1 MADQLEEIKRKIDI
15 VELINEFV
23 PLKKTGRNFKALCPF
38 HPENAP
44 SFIVSP
50 ERQIFKCFGCGESGD
65 IFGFLMKTEGLEF
78 GEALQTLAKRAG
90 VKLKSYRPSETERQ
104 KTLLYEINHLASE
117 FYHYLLTSHRV
128 GRKALQY
135 LKVKRGINLKTIQL
149 VKLGFA
155 PAMWDGLQKFMVGKK
170 GYKAYDLEKAG
181 LVIKSER
188 GRGYYDRFRDR
199 VMFPLEDHRGNV
211 AGFAGR
217 TLDPKQT
224 EAKYINTPET
234 PVYHK
239 SDLLYGL
246 RQNKEAIKKADFTV
260 LVEGELDTLS
270 SYQAGVENVVA
281 VKGSAL
287 TPNQVSLLKRFTQN
301 LTLALDR
308 DVAGDQAARRGIEV
322 ADQAGMAIRVV
333 KLKGGKDPDEVAQK
347 DARLWKGL
355 VKQAVPVYDYFL
367 DSAFSRFD
375 VRTGE
380 GKRSIGQELVPVLA
394 KITDEIVRSHYTS
407 LLAEKLKIN
416 EEAILAQIDKFL
428 GRQKPESLVEEVKN
442 GREKPSRREVIEEH
456 LLALAFQG
464 KKWAF
469 LRQRKVSSLVKTPR
483 FQPILETLGKY
494 LKKTKSLKTSRL
506 AKMLPAELVEVFN
519 KLYLHDFGKIVE
531 TEEEVEKELKKTLSE
546 LEKLNL
552 KEELGKISSAM
563 KDLEKQPKPDQKTK
577 GKLRKLNERFRDLLS
592 ISAEKE
598 PEK

>member
-90 VKLKSYRPSETERQ
+90 VKLKRYRPSEAERQ

-128 GRKALQY
+128 GQKALQY

-155 PAMWDGLQKFMVGKK
+155 PAMWDGLQKFLVNKK
-170 GYKAYDLEKAG
+170 GYKAQDLEKAG

-188 GRGYYDRFRDR
+188 GRGYYDRFRAR

-224 EAKYINTPET
+224 EAKYVNTPET
-234 PVYHK
+234 LVYHK

-246 RQNKEAIKKADFTV
+246 RQNKEAIKKADFAI
-260 LVEGELDTLS
+260 LVEGELDVLS
-270 SYQAGVENVVA
+270 SYQTGVENVVA
-281 VKGSAL
+281 IKGSAL
-287 TPNQVSLLKRFTQN
+287 TPSQVSLLKRFTQN

-322 ADQAGMAIRVV
+322 ADQAGMAVRVV
-333 KLKGGKDPDEVAQK
+333 KLQGGKDPDEVAQK
-347 DARLWKGL
+347 DAQLWKKL
-355 VKQAVPVYDYFL
+355 VKKAVPVYDYFL

-375 VRTGE
+375 SQTGE
-380 GKRSIGQELVPVLA
+380 GKRSIGQEIVPVLA

-407 LLAEKLKIN
+407 LLAERLKIN
-416 EEAILAQIDKFL
+416 EEAVLAQIDKFL
-428 GRQKPESLVEEVKN
+428 DQQKPESLTKEAKD

-469 LRQRKVSSLVKTPR
+469 LRQGKVSSLVKTPR
-483 FQPILETLGKY
+483 FQVILGTLGKY
-494 LKKTKSLKTSRL
+494 LKKIKSLKTNRF

-519 KLYLHDFGKIVE
+519 KFYLHDFAKIVE
-531 TEEEVEKELKKTLSE
+531 SKEEVEKELKKTLSE

-552 KEELGKISSAM
+552 KEELEKISSAI
-563 KDLEKQPKPDQKTK
+563 KDLERQPKPDQKTK
-577 GKLRKLNERFRDLLS
+577 AKLRKLNERFRDLLS